1 MVAHRDRLARFGF
14 ELIEWLVQQNAFL
27 VPEQGGQV
35 LVLHQP
41 DASPQSELTED
52 LLAVLHTFSCRM
64 HGLRRY
70 RTAIGRIQVYPNQVQ
85 KRAIASWL
93 DASRWTYNLSVELRR
108 AGAPAAWR
116 TVAKTVMSELD
127 SQRPEGRSVP
137 YQIKRTSVRDA
148 CRAMQNVKAFNAQ
161 LAQDKAAGC
170 RLDEDFAELG
180 FRSRKNPRRKNPR
193 QSGYIPRDLVRK
205 GLRVEGLDPDG
216 VATAIAYQSR
226 RRALSL
232 VDCFALAL
240 AHHHGH
246 TLLRE
251 DRRMRAFAQDEG
263 IPHHD
268 LLWII
273 DHMHQA
279 AILTIS
285 QVVAALEAMHEDP
298 RCPVPKQELAR
309 RLRSLNE

>member
-1 MVAHRDRLARFGF
+1 M
-14 ELIEWLVQQNAFL
+14 
-27 VPEQGGQV
+27 QV
-35 LVLHQP
+35 LVSDSSVLI
-41 DASPQSELTED
+41 ELSKRD
-52 LLAVLHTFSCRM
+52 LLDRMFQLRFPFAVPDLLFNEELIDL
-64 HGLRRY
+64 GRY
-70 RTAIGRIQVYPNQVQ
+70 DR
-85 KRAIASWL
+85 
-93 DASRWTYNLSVELRR
+93 
-108 AGAPAAWR
+108 
-116 TVAKTVMSELD
+116 
-127 SQRPEGRSVP
+127 
-137 YQIKRTSVRDA
+137 
-148 CRAMQNVKAFNAQ
+148 
-161 LAQDKAAGC
+161 
-170 RLDEDFAELG
+170 
-180 FRSRKNPRRKNPR
+180 
-193 QSGYIPRDLVRK
+193 RDLVRK

-298 RCPVPKQELAR
+298 RCSVPKQELAR

>member
-1 MVAHRDRLARFGF
+1 MPAPNPSLPKIYSPSSIRSAAGCTDSAATG
-14 ELIEWLVQQNAFL
+14 QQ
-27 VPEQGGQV
+27 
-35 LVLHQP
+35 
-41 DASPQSELTED
+41 S
-52 LLAVLHTFSCRM
+52 R
-64 HGLRRY
+64 
-70 RTAIGRIQVYPNQVQ
+70 RIQVYPNQVQ

-180 FRSRKNPRRKNPR
+180 FPSRKNPRRKNPR

-246 TLLRE
+246 TLLTE